1 MISMKTTTLP
11 TSERIY
17 IKPSVRNV
25 QLHTEVSFLV
35 SNTEVIID
43 DGQEHG
49 WD

>member
-1 MISMKTTTLP
+1 MQFTLDKA
-11 TSERIY
+11 Y
-17 IKPSVRNV
+17 IKPVVRSV
-25 QLHTEVSFLV
+25 QLNTEVSFMI

>member
-1 MISMKTTTLP
+1 MQPHSLVLSNT
-11 TSERIY
+11 Y
-17 IKPSVRNV
+17 IKPIIRIV
-25 QLHTEVSFLV
+25 LITTDKYFLL